1 MSMKIGSFQVLGTL
15 GKGANSTILHIRRSA
30 DSTHYALKV
39 VPISDADDQKF
50 LTQAEHEFE
59 IGQKLLD
66 HPNLIKVFAME
77 KSRTM
82 VFFGA
87 VKEVR
92 LLIEYV
98 NGRTLDTFKIIPLP
112 QLLQIFVKVASG
124 LTTMHR
130 RNICHGDMKPSNIML
145 SKAGDV
151 KILDYGLAWLKG
163 EEKGRVQGTPEY
175 IAPEQVSK
183 RIVNEHTDIFNFGA
197 TMYRLVT
204 WKYIPNMIAGQGSLS
219 QSKGAYNSM
228 LKPVRE
234 LNPKAPKPLADLIE
248 KCIKHS
254 PQERPERMSEV
265 QGDLDRMTDALVK
278 NEAHRLENWEW
289 SED

>member
-15 GKGANSTILHIRRSA
+15 GKGAHSTILHIRRSA

-39 VPISDADDQKF
+39 VPIGGADDQKF
-50 LTQAEHEFE
+50 LDQAEHEYE

-66 HPNLIKVFAME
+66 HPNLIKVFALE
-77 KSRTM
+77 KVRAM

-112 QLLQIFVKVASG
+112 QLAQIFEKVASG

-130 RNICHGDMKPSNIML
+130 RNIYHGDMKPNNIML
-145 SKAGDV
+145 SKAGEV
-151 KILDYGLAWLKG
+151 KILDYGLAWVKG
-163 EEKGRVQGTPEY
+163 ESKGRVQGTPEY
-175 IAPEQVSK
+175 IAPEQVSR
-183 RIVNEHTDIFNFGA
+183 RIVNESTDIFNFGA

-204 WKYIPNMIAGQGSLS
+204 WKFIPNMMAGQGSLS
-219 QSKGAYNSM
+219 QSKGAYNQM

-234 LNPKAPKPLADLIE
+234 LNPKVPKPLADLIE
-248 KCIKHS
+248 KCIKHN
-254 PQERPERMSEV
+254 PHERYERMSEV
-265 QGDLDRMTDALVK
+265 QGELDRLV
-278 NEAHRLENWEW
+278 EAMVKSEEMKLENWEQ
-289 SED
+289 EE